1 MKSLSLLVSLP
12 LWLYALSLSAW
23 AQDNQ
28 QQVQF
33 RGTLNVPP
41 LCSVNNGQVID
52 VDFGERVGINK
63 VDGKN
68 YLKTVNYEIHCE
80 PGGRG
85 LDMGLRINADAAA
98 YDNSVLQTNHADL
111 GIRLLLAG
119 QPLALN
125 HRKVIDAANPPL
137 LQAVPVGRP
146 GAVLTEGAFRAAATL
161 LVDYQ

>member
-1 MKSLSLLVSLP
+1 MKRASLLVTLS
-12 LWLYALSLSAW
+12 LWLHAFPPLAS

-52 VDFGERVGINK
+52 IDFGERVGVNK

-68 YLKTVNYEIHCE
+68 YLKTVNYEIRCE

-85 LDMGLRINADAAA
+85 LDMGMRINADAAA
-98 YDNSVLQTNHADL
+98 YDGSVIQTSHAEL
-111 GIRLLLAG
+111 GIRLLLNG
-119 QPLALN
+119 QPVALN
-125 HRKVIDAANPPL
+125 RRMVIDAANPPL
-137 LQAVPVGRP
+137 LQAVPIGRP
-146 GAVLTEGAFRAAATL
+146 GAELTEGVFHAAATL

>member
-1 MKSLSLLVSLP
+1 MKPLSLLVFLSL
-12 LWLYALSLSAW
+12 LYALSPAAR

-41 LCSVNNGQVID
+41 LCSVNTGQIID
-52 VDFGERVGINK
+52 VDFGERVGVNK

-68 YLKTVNYEIHCE
+68 YLKTVNYEIRCE

-85 LDMGLRINADAAA
+85 LDMGLRVNADTAA
-98 YDNSVLQTNHADL
+98 YDDSVIQTSLADL
-111 GIRLLLAG
+111 GIRLLLNG
-119 QPLALN
+119 QPLAIN
-125 HRKVIDAANPPL
+125 RRIVIDAANPPM
-137 LQAVPVGRP
+137 LQAAPIGRP
-146 GAVLTEGAFRAAATL
+146 GAELTEGAFRAAATL

>member
-1 MKSLSLLVSLP
+1 MKPLSLLVFLSL
-12 LWLYALSLSAW
+12 LYALSPAAW

-41 LCSVNNGQVID
+41 LCSVNNGQIID
-52 VDFGERVGINK
+52 VDFGERVGVNK

-85 LDMGLRINADAAA
+85 LDMGLRINADTAA
-98 YDNSVLQTNHADL
+98 YDDSVIQTSLADL
-111 GIRLLLAG
+111 GIRLLLNG
-119 QPLALN
+119 QPLVLN
-125 HRKVIDAANPPL
+125 RRMVIDAANPPL
-137 LQAVPVGRP
+137 LQAVPIGRP
-146 GAVLTEGAFRAAATL
+146 GSELTEGAFHAAATL